1 MKDFE
6 SIVEMFYRFMVIVNE
21 LEALGKTYT
30 KVEKVMK
37 ILRSL
42 PKKWETKVTVIQE
55 AKDLTKLSLEELIG
69 SLMIYEINLN
79 NHQKV

>member
-6 SIVEMFYRFMVIVNE
+6 SIVEMFSRYMVIVNE

-37 ILRSL
+37 ILMSL
-42 PKKWETKVTVIQE
+42 PKKMENKSDNYSRS
-55 AKDLTKLSLEELIG
+55 K
-69 SLMIYEINLN
+69 
-79 NHQKV
+79 